1 MDGQLSARLIR
12 QLKSE
17 GVDMNAMQQFLC
29 DLNAGKFART
39 SPVQIAGVPSAMHP
53 DIVDR
58 ASLQSYAI
66 PRAAAAAKFR
76 ELDLPFQP
84 ESLAVPEDGNPDI
97 LRFPRGALARI
108 GTALYPKAAFGIL
121 NGGSASSY
129 ADEKKNRSLCPEV
142 FSFYRAHFGAVSDNC
157 KGRPKGITPAY
168 FNPDGSPGASFL
180 FLKLRMLLER
190 KADYAAAFGALPE
203 GILPAFQMTSV
214 KTDGEIRAFL
224 NSCRSDPD
232 LLALSVPLRCAPLEM
247 YTEVQPMMA
256 ALTHSADGLPRR
268 IFDRAYGEKD
278 RGLAFPGG
286 HGQNFAI
293 LAPVYRRLARMGVRY
308 VWLGNIDNLG
318 YTVDPVSLAVFALS
332 GRDAAFETSF
342 KTPMDVKGGL
352 LVVTGTGRI
361 TCADIGPAVSP
372 EQMEQFSQEGGRLLF
387 NCAIGLFDLQRLLP
401 MLDSLPYRLPLRITD
416 QDKDAGRYA
425 QAEQL
430 TWEIIGLLEKPL
442 FFAVEKKKRFI
453 ASKMILENLLT
464 SLPDWFASEPGF
476 AGTPLHTLSLDLHAG
491 LHDLLSQDYGMQ
503 MTDGVWRFA
512 GARASRAPC

>member
-1 MDGQLSARLIR
+1 
-12 QLKSE
+12 
-17 GVDMNAMQQFLC
+17 
-29 DLNAGKFART
+29 
-39 SPVQIAGVPSAMHP
+39 
-53 DIVDR
+53 
-58 ASLQSYAI
+58 
-66 PRAAAAAKFR
+66 
-76 ELDLPFQP
+76 
-84 ESLAVPEDGNPDI
+84 
-97 LRFPRGALARI
+97 
-108 GTALYPKAAFGIL
+108 
-121 NGGSASSY
+121 
-129 ADEKKNRSLCPEV
+129 
-142 FSFYRAHFGAVSDNC
+142 
-157 KGRPKGITPAY
+157 
-168 FNPDGSPGASFL
+168 
-180 FLKLRMLLER
+180 
-190 KADYAAAFGALPE
+190 
-203 GILPAFQMTSV
+203 
-214 KTDGEIRAFL
+214 
-224 NSCRSDPD
+224 
-232 LLALSVPLRCAPLEM
+232 M